1 MRYSYLSSIR
11 AIVGALCTVALLGC
25 GTADRVVRLYE
36 NPEFVGGPFTNI
48 LVVGVHE
55 DADARRRFESGVAG
69 AIREGGTSATPS
81 LNFMRSSDGISRESI
96 VEIVDREN
104 FDAVLVTR
112 LVDLDVQVERRE
124 GRSTAQAQ
132 RRDDLA
138 LVDFFRYDYVE
149 YQDPMTT
156 TAVRTVVLVTDL
168 YNVADESK
176 VWGVESTS
184 IQKDSV
190 FDLFNGISDALAG
203 ALSADNLIR

>member
-1 MRYSYLSSIR
+1 MNNTYLSSIR
-11 AIVGALCTVALLGC
+11 TIVGALCALALLGC
-25 GTADRVVRLYE
+25 GTADRVVKLYE

-69 AIREGGTSATPS
+69 AIRKGGTSATPS
-81 LNFMRSSDGISRESI
+81 LNFMRSSDGISRDAI
-96 VEIVDREN
+96 VEIVEREN

-112 LVDLDVQVERRE
+112 LVDLDVQIERRE

-132 RRDDLA
+132 RRDDLP

-203 ALSADNLIR
+203 ALSTDNLIR